1 MPRKY
6 LTRNPKRRRFL
17 RKKPLRSMVKS
28 IVAKAVET
36 KFYPTKASYADLEA
50 TSQRIINLCPMT
62 EGSSPINRQGATI
75 SPVRIKGK
83 IAIKAVAGTGPVVA
97 RVQLIRF
104 KQMNAVAPTL
114 ADILPDSS
122 ADLTMLAV
130 DQPFADTDSG
140 YGMVQGRHRFQILY
154 DRTKQFSSTSNDAS
168 NLLHIWTINK
178 KLGGKTTYVDNDM
191 NPATQGGNNQYY
203 LYIHTDAGADVLE
216 ECHDLRFH
224 FKDA

>member
-1 MPRKY
+1 M
-6 LTRNPKRRRFL
+6 
-17 RKKPLRSMVKS
+17 
-28 IVAKAVET
+28 T
-36 KFYPTKASYADLEA
+36 K
-50 TSQRIINLCPMT
+50 
-62 EGSSPINRQGATI
+62 GSAPNNRQVATI

-83 IAIKAVAGTGPVVA
+83 IAIKATAEVGPSVV
-97 RVQLIRF
+97 RVMLIRF
-104 KQMNAVAPTL
+104 KQMNGVAPTL

-122 ADLTMLAV
+122 SDLTMLAV

-154 DRTKQFSSTSNDAS
+154 DRTKLFHSTSNDGA
-168 NLLHIWTINK
+168 NQFHIWSINK

-203 LYIHTDAGADVLE
+203 LYIHTDATDDKLE